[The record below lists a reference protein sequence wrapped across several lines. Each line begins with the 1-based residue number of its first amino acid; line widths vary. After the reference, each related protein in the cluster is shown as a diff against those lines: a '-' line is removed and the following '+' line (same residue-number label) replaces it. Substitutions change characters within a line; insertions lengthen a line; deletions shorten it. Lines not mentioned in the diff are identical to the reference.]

1 VPLPSTKLIEDVTVN
16 LLRVAVTTLPDDVR
30 EALREAER
38 EETSEVARTQLRT
51 ILENVEAAE
60 RLSLP
65 MCQDTGMPIF
75 FVSGKCLPN
84 LEEGIRRGVNRAT
97 SEVPLRPNAVHPISR
112 HNPGDNIG
120 KHVPI
125 IHYEYSDSD
134 FTQITVMPKG
144 AGSENMSVLAMLTP
158 SQGLKGIKRLVLD
171 SVVSAGGKPCP
182 PTIIGI
188 GIGGSADQAM
198 LLAKQALLRPLT
210 ISNRDPQLAMLESDL
225 KLALNLTGIGPMGL
239 GGKATVLGVRV
250 EEAHAHTAS
259 LPVAVCMQCWAARR
273 ASARIAKDGSV
284 QYSREGFW

>member
-30 EALREAER
+30 EALRKAEK

-182 PTIIGI
+182 PTIIGV
-188 GIGGSADQAM
+188 GIGGSADQAV

-239 GGKATVLGVRV
+239 GGKATVLGARV
-250 EEAHAHTAS
+250 EEAYAHVAS

>member
-1 VPLPSTKLIEDVTVN
+1 MPLRSTKLIEDVTVN
-16 LLRVAVTTLPDDVR
+16 LLRVAVTTLPDDVLG
-30 EALREAER
+30 ALREAER
-38 EETSEVARTQLRT
+38 EETSEVALTQLRT
-51 ILENVEAAE
+51 ILENVEAAD

-84 LEEGIRRGVNRAT
+84 LEEGIRRGVKRAT
-97 SEVPLRPNAVHPISR
+97 SEVPLRPNAVHPITR

-120 KHVPI
+120 KHFPI
-125 IHYEYSDSD
+125 IHYEHSDSE
-134 FTQITVMPKG
+134 FTQITAMPKG

-171 SVVSAGGKPCP
+171 AVVRAGGKPCP
-182 PTIIGI
+182 PIIVGI

-198 LLAKQALLRPLT
+198 LLAKKALLRPLN
-210 ISNRDPQLAMLESDL
+210 ISNRDSQLAMLESDL
-225 KLALNLTGIGPMGL
+225 KDALNLTGIGPMGL
-239 GGKATVLGVRV
+239 GGSTTVLGVRV
-250 EEAHAHTAS
+250 EEAYTHTAS
-259 LPVAVCMQCWAARR
+259 LPVAVCFQCWAARR